1 MIEVTENDNG
11 MFTISWD
18 ENDPLESV
26 FNDWTEEDFI
36 QMLTDQADK
45 ILSQREYYEGKE
57 KVNPTETG
65 GESQNSNISEATQE
79 DWEDFWY
86 NSESEG
92 KDYDERYDQYIQE
105 TAKETFGQAYHSPEQ
120 QGSWS

>member
-1 MIEVTENDNG
+1 MTIEVTDHNDG
-11 MFTISWD
+11 TFTISWD

-26 FNDWTEEDFI
+26 FNDWTEEDFL
-36 QMLTDQADK
+36 QMLTEQAEK

-65 GESQNSNISEATQE
+65 GESQNSNISEATQK
-79 DWEDFWY
+79 DWEDFW

-92 KDYDERYDQYIQE
+92 REYSNATQE
-105 TAKETFGQAYHSPEQ
+105 PLNTCEETFGQVYHSPEA
-120 QGSWS
+120 QGSWD

>member
-1 MIEVTENDNG
+1 MIQ
-11 MFTISWD
+11 FTTTVEQYANTQDYYIQIPHYVLQKL
-18 ENDPLESV
+18 N
-26 FNDWTEEDFI
+26 WTEGDTLNWQI
-36 QMLTDQADK
+36 TDSKQIIITK
-45 ILSQREYYEGKE
+45 IKNAEES
-57 KVNPTETG
+57 G
-65 GESQNSNISEATQE
+65 GEDKESNNSEATQE